1 MAKIAKNLTELI
13 GNTPLLELANFNREK
28 DLQAKII
35 AKLEQFNPLSSVKD
49 RVGYAM
55 LKIAEEQGLIN
66 NKSIIIEPTSGN
78 TGIGLAFAAAAK
90 GYSLIITMPENFS
103 MERRN
108 LLRALG
114 AELILTPEAEGM
126 KGAIAKAEALAREI
140 PNSYMP
146 QQFKNPANPEIHRK
160 TTAEE
165 IWQDTDGLV
174 DIFVC
179 GVGTGGTLTGVGE
192 VLKQRNP
199 NLQIV
204 AVEPWDSQVL
214 SGGDAGA
221 HCLQGIGAGFIPDIL
236 NTKIIDQI
244 IAVKEYQAETTMRA
258 VAKAEGLLL
267 GISGGAAVFAA
278 TKLAQKL
285 ENRGKNIIVLV
296 PDTGERYLSTEIFS
310 K

>member
-221 HCLQGIGAGFIPDIL
+221 HCLQGIGAGFIPEIL
-236 NTKIIDQI
+236 NTKIIDQV

-296 PDTGERYLSTEIFS
+296 PDTGERYLSAEIFS

>member
-236 NTKIIDQI
+236 NTKIIDQV

>member
-28 DLQAKII
+28 NLQAKII

-55 LKIAEEQGLIN
+55 LKMAEEQGLIN

-221 HCLQGIGAGFIPDIL
+221 HCLQGIGAGFIPEIL
-236 NTKIIDQI
+236 NTKIIDQV

>member
-221 HCLQGIGAGFIPDIL
+221 HCLQGIGAGFIPEIL
-236 NTKIIDQI
+236 NTKIIDQV

-278 TKLAQKL
+278 TKLAKKL

>member
-28 DLQAKII
+28 NLQAKII

-236 NTKIIDQI
+236 NTKIIDQV

>member
-13 GNTPLLELANFNREK
+13 GKTPLLELANFNREK
-28 DLQAKII
+28 ELQAKII

-66 NKSIIIEPTSGN
+66 DKSIIIEPTSGN

-204 AVEPWDSQVL
+204 AVEPWDSPVL
-214 SGGDAGA
+214 SGGEPGA
-221 HCLQGIGAGFIPDIL
+221 HCLQGIGAGFIPEIL
-236 NTKIIDQI
+236 NTAIIDQT
-244 IAVKEYQAETTMRA
+244 IAVKEYQAASTMRA

-278 TKLAQKL
+278 TKLAKKL

>member
-236 NTKIIDQI
+236 NTKIIDQV

-278 TKLAQKL
+278 AKLAQKL

-296 PDTGERYLSTEIFS
+296 PDTGERYLSAEIFS

>member
-1 MAKIAKNLTELI
+1 M
-13 GNTPLLELANFNREK
+13 
-28 DLQAKII
+28 
-35 AKLEQFNPLSSVKD
+35 
-49 RVGYAM
+49 
-55 LKIAEEQGLIN
+55 
-66 NKSIIIEPTSGN
+66 
-78 TGIGLAFAAAAK
+78 
-90 GYSLIITMPENFS
+90 
-103 MERRN
+103 
-108 LLRALG
+108 
-114 AELILTPEAEGM
+114 ILTPEAEGM

-165 IWQDTDGLV
+165 IWKDTDGLV

-221 HCLQGIGAGFIPDIL
+221 HCLQGIGAGFIPEIL
-236 NTKIIDQI
+236 NTKIIDQV

>member
-28 DLQAKII
+28 NLQAKII

-192 VLKQRNP
+192 VLKQRTP

-236 NTKIIDQI
+236 NTKIIDQV

>member
-236 NTKIIDQI
+236 NTKIIDQV

-278 TKLAQKL
+278 AKLAQKL

>member
-221 HCLQGIGAGFIPDIL
+221 HCLQGIGAGFIPEIL
-236 NTKIIDQI
+236 NTKIIDQV

-278 TKLAQKL
+278 AKLAQKL

>member
-1 MAKIAKNLTELI
+1 M
-13 GNTPLLELANFNREK
+13 
-28 DLQAKII
+28 
-35 AKLEQFNPLSSVKD
+35 
-49 RVGYAM
+49 
-55 LKIAEEQGLIN
+55 
-66 NKSIIIEPTSGN
+66 
-78 TGIGLAFAAAAK
+78 
-90 GYSLIITMPENFS
+90 
-103 MERRN
+103 
-108 LLRALG
+108 
-114 AELILTPEAEGM
+114 ILTPEAEGM

-165 IWQDTDGLV
+165 IWKDTDGLV

-236 NTKIIDQI
+236 NTKIIDQV

-278 TKLAQKL
+278 AKLAQKL

>member
-28 DLQAKII
+28 ELQAKII

-66 NKSIIIEPTSGN
+66 DKSIIIEPTSGN

-204 AVEPWDSQVL
+204 AVEPWDSPVL
-214 SGGDAGA
+214 SGGEPGA
-221 HCLQGIGAGFIPDIL
+221 HCLQGIGAGFIPEIL
-236 NTKIIDQI
+236 NIAIIDQT
-244 IAVKEYQAETTMRA
+244 IAVKEYQAASTMRA

>member
-126 KGAIAKAEALAREI
+126 KGAIAKAEALAKEI

-236 NTKIIDQI
+236 NTKIIDQV

>member
-28 DLQAKII
+28 NLQAKII

-221 HCLQGIGAGFIPDIL
+221 HCLQGIGAGFIPEIL
-236 NTKIIDQI
+236 NTKIIDQV

-278 TKLAQKL
+278 AKLAQKL

>member
-146 QQFKNPANPEIHRK
+146 QQFKNPANPESHRK
-160 TTAEE
+160 TPAEE
-165 IWQDTDGLV
+165 IWQDTDGLL
-174 DIFVC
+174 DIF
-179 GVGTGGTLTGVGE
+179 G
-192 VLKQRNP
+192 
-199 NLQIV
+199 
-204 AVEPWDSQVL
+204 
-214 SGGDAGA
+214 
-221 HCLQGIGAGFIPDIL
+221 
-236 NTKIIDQI
+236 
-244 IAVKEYQAETTMRA
+244 
-258 VAKAEGLLL
+258 
-267 GISGGAAVFAA
+267 
-278 TKLAQKL
+278 
-285 ENRGKNIIVLV
+285 
-296 PDTGERYLSTEIFS
+296 
-310 K
+310 

>member
-78 TGIGLAFAAAAK
+78 TGIGLAFAAEAK

-236 NTKIIDQI
+236 NTKIIDQV

-278 TKLAQKL
+278 TKLAKKL